1 MQEAAE
7 PALGSHMERRGIGPG
22 DSSDSDWE
30 EEEDGAAAPEPRAE
44 SRSPWR
50 NLSAFWLLGLC
61 NNFAYVVMLSAAH
74 DILKTETN
82 HTATLNVTNSSRYD
96 CNEISTAAV
105 LLADILP
112 TLIIKFTAP
121 FYIHQI
127 PYNYRVSLCILTAA
141 ASFLIVSFS
150 TQVAISL
157 LGVVFASIS
166 SGVGEITFLSLTA
179 FFTSDVVSWW
189 SSGTGG
195 AGILGA
201 LSYLGLTAAGLSPRS
216 SLLVMLII
224 PALLLISYFV
234 LLVPPSSLPR
244 WKFPAS
250 YISSDRSD
258 ERPLLDGP
266 SPRVSGTSSHRTM
279 ADKWKIVRSLL
290 KYMLPLSLVYFAEY
304 FINQG
309 LYELIYFPNI
319 KMSHSMQYRWYQM
332 LYQAGV
338 FISRSSVQCFKIRH
352 IWILAFLQ
360 CGLAI
365 FLLMGVA
372 YLFLPSL
379 TLPGIFLII
388 IFEGLLGG
396 AAYVNT
402 FNNIAIESKAE
413 DQEFAMSV
421 ACVSDTLGIS
431 LSGAIAIPVHNY
443 FCRLS

>member
-1 MQEAAE
+1 
-7 PALGSHMERRGIGPG
+7 MERRINTGGST
-22 DSSDSDWE
+22 DSE
-30 EEEDGAAAPEPRAE
+30 EEADDVGAPPEPQRE
-44 SRSPWR
+44 SHSHWR

-74 DILKTETN
+74 DILRTETN
-82 HTATLNVTNSSRYD
+82 QTATLNVTNSSRYD

-150 TQVAISL
+150 AHVAVSL
-157 LGVVFASIS
+157 LGVIFASIS
-166 SGVGEITFLSLTA
+166 SGLGEITFLSLTA
-179 FFTSDVVSWW
+179 FFYSDVVSYW

-201 LSYLGLTAAGLSPRS
+201 LSYLGLTEAGLSPRD

-234 LLVPPSSLPR
+234 LLLPPSSLPR
-244 WKFPAS
+244 WKFPAG
-250 YISSDRSD
+250 YSSADMSD
-258 ERPLLDGP
+258 QRPLLDEP
-266 SPRVSGTSSHRTM
+266 SPRKTERSPHPTM
-279 ADKWKIVRSLL
+279 ADKWKIVKSLL
-290 KYMLPLSLVYFAEY
+290 KYMFPLSLVYFAEY

-319 KMSHSMQYRWYQM
+319 KMSHSEQYRWYQM
-332 LYQAGV
+332 LYQSGV
-338 FISRSSVQCFKIRH
+338 FLSRSSVRCFKIRR
-352 IWILAFLQ
+352 IWILACIQ
-360 CGLAI
+360 SGIAI
-365 FLLMGVA
+365 FLLVGVA

-379 TLPGIFLII
+379 TLAGIFLII
-388 IFEGLLGG
+388 LFEGLLGG

-402 FNNIAIESKAE
+402 FNNIAVESKPE

-443 FCRLS
+443 FCGLK